1 MRKLNFL
8 LLFSFFA
15 LAPAGCDDEN
25 EQKAEPVAPILK
37 DVVMPAESSTIP
49 GTTVTIS
56 GKGFDTGDKL
66 YCTSLSQE
74 KDFEPQVIEVTDY
87 GISIVIPSDAA
98 GTYEVDVERAGLVST
113 LPDYLKVAYVIAIDD
128 LVMPTDHAAR
138 GTKIRIGGKGD
149 KAVFTSDAYPSGVSH
164 TADVALTGEGVEIVV
179 PEECYGVNTLTLT
192 RGNRQGR
199 LGEVSVAVAVGDE
212 IGGGIVYYVS
222 DGGIHGLIAKRSNTG
237 SATEQWGPTSRHG
250 ETRKDI
256 YAGKENTRICVEAMK
271 NFHQQFETW
280 PSSKKSAAEQCDAET
295 ETVDGIVYD
304 DWFLPSQQELVQLFY
319 QKNMLAEKGAGLAA
333 NNYWS
338 SSEGDADDSAPIW
351 SAYYVNFYEAENLV
365 TAASDKEG
373 WAIGIRAI
381 RQF

>member
-1 MRKLNFL
+1 M
-8 LLFSFFA
+8 
-15 LAPAGCDDEN
+15 
-25 EQKAEPVAPILK
+25 
-37 DVVMPAESSTIP
+37 
-49 GTTVTIS
+49 
-56 GKGFDTGDKL
+56 
-66 YCTSLSQE
+66 
-74 KDFEPQVIEVTDY
+74 
-87 GISIVIPSDAA
+87 
-98 GTYEVDVERAGLVST
+98 DVERAGLVST

-138 GTKIRIGGKGD
+138 GTKIRIGGKGFEAGD

-304 DWFLPSQQELVQLFY
+304 DWFLPSRRNSYNCSTRKTCLPKRVPDLRPTTI
-319 QKNMLAEKGAGLAA
+319 G
-333 NNYWS
+333 S
-338 SSEGDADDSAPIW
+338 SSEGDADDARRYGAP
-351 SAYYVNFYEAENLV
+351 
-365 TAASDKEG
+365 TT
-373 WAIGIRAI
+373 
-381 RQF
+381 